1 MEHWTCRPHSLHLHV
16 GKSPTNPKRT
26 LASTMGFCSQDFAT
40 VAPDPLGAMATGSTP
55 EVGASKRESLV
66 LMAQI
71 FLHPRILTQVPSYM
85 SPIQNSER
93 QRGIPP
99 LLFCSFLGLCTALRW
114 HLHQD
119 RMNSGF
125 QILASMSISQVGINS
140 EPSTLGPGRLARFNP
155 LKCPVTQ
162 QGRTPTQPFPFRPK
176 PDNGPHDLGIE
187 ASLFQPPSHLF
198 CYFPAANSNLSAGRL
213 RPSD

>member
-155 LKCPVTQ
+155 LKCPVTPSALNRIM
-162 QGRTPTQPFPFRPK
+162 GLMISALKLRCSSHLHICSVT
-176 PDNGPHDLGIE
+176 
-187 ASLFQPPSHLF
+187 FQPQT
-198 CYFPAANSNLSAGRL
+198 AT
-213 RPSD
+213 